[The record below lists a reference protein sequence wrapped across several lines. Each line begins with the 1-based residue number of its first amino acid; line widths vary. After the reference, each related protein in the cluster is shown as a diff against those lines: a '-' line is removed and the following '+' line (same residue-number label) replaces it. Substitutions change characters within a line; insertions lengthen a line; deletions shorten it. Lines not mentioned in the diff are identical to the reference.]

1 MEPDEWHRRQR
12 ALIDAPVIDAVLYEQ
27 LMKVEPS
34 GDGSLEYRRASSN
47 FEMVVCRLRLE
58 SLRNGSLMRARTE

>member
-1 MEPDEWHRRQR
+1 M
-12 ALIDAPVIDAVLYEQ
+12 IDAVLYEQ